1 MTSTSGRSVRQA
13 GLPLWPIFHES
24 SALMIRPFAK
34 TAAILA
40 LALASS
46 EPVLAESRAERQRP
60 ATERGSNGVVMGLAA
75 RAVLGLAS
83 HAARDDDDDKENERP
98 RVPARCLVDW
108 PTRDGGVALYD
119 ADCLD
124 LEYRAAAR
132 LPLDCAVTVRSHGR
146 FVSGFSPDCLR
157 EEGWRLQRD

>member
-1 MTSTSGRSVRQA
+1 
-13 GLPLWPIFHES
+13 
-24 SALMIRPFAK
+24 MIRPFA
-34 TAAILA
+34 TSAVILA

-46 EPVLAESRAERQRP
+46 EPVLAQSRAERQSMG
-60 ATERGSNGVVMGLAA
+60 AERGSNGVVMGLAA
-75 RAVLGLAS
+75 LAVLGLAI
-83 HAARDDDDDKENERP
+83 HAAQDDDDDKKDERP

-108 PTRDGGVALYD
+108 PTHDGAVALYD

-124 LEYRAAAR
+124 LEYRAASR

>member
-1 MTSTSGRSVRQA
+1 
-13 GLPLWPIFHES
+13 
-24 SALMIRPFAK
+24 MIRPFAQI
-34 TAAILA
+34 AAILA
-40 LALASS
+40 LALALS
-46 EPVLAESRAERQRP
+46 EPVLAQGQAERRHA

-75 RAVLGLAS
+75 LAVLGLAI
-83 HAARDDDDDKENERP
+83 HAARDDDDDNDDEDERP

-108 PTRDGGVALYD
+108 STRDGAVALYD
-119 ADCLD
+119 ADCLN

-157 EEGWRLQRD
+157 EEGWQLQRD